1 MTGVDE
7 DRVYDLSGGFRRD
20 PAPRR
25 DPLGDV
31 GEALDAFVGRCGD
44 RLRFALAYARRRPGM
59 AFLRVAKAVSGTL
72 LIGWVLAIV
81 VLAYLGWPR

>member
-20 PAPRR
+20 PAPQR

-31 GEALDAFVGRCGD
+31 GEALDAFASCCGLWV
-44 RLRFALAYARRRPGM
+44 RSALAYGRRRPVM
-59 AFLRVAKAVSGTL
+59 FALRVAQIVSGL
-72 LIGWVLAIV
+72 GLAGWVIWIFVMAV
-81 VLAYLGWPR
+81 KGWPR